1 MSYNKVV
8 LVGVSEGN
16 LGRLTLSAFV
26 NSTLEVSAVVRLEP
40 KAVFQ
45 DTINVIRTD
54 FTPKSLAKVFKG
66 KNAIIGMLPMVGL
79 ADQIVIP
86 EATITAGGL
95 PLGLWGLNL
104 ANRTALLIDG
114 GSVPFTTSN
123 ARQMN
128 RAMVAVLAHL
138 DETTNKLVLVESFTT
153 TQLEMLQAAEK
164 ATGTKWPASHLSTDE
179 LRAEGCKP
187 TGEGNVEVGGG
198 KVIGAAVFGKTAL
211 EDHTYLGSAEWSV
224 LLELAKENVE
234 ETMAYGIN

>member
-86 EATITAGGL
+86 EATITAG
-95 PLGLWGLNL
+95 
-104 ANRTALLIDG
+104 
-114 GSVPFTTSN
+114 
-123 ARQMN
+123 
-128 RAMVAVLAHL
+128 
-138 DETTNKLVLVESFTT
+138 LVLVESFTT